1 MTLEPQPSGA
11 PESWAKDAAALILD
25 PKRDWTMKRP
35 FAALIR
41 DVMLDAGAS
50 VTADLRNRVLLA
62 ALAHG
67 QVRTPVAQA
76 RAERGLR
83 EGVRGYLWLPEE
95 PDGDLALDGE
105 PDNPDDVVVVADG
118 LSSVDRREV
127 MQRQR
132 WAALRMGRV
141 LGKEYKRST
150 LRKYGLANRPK
161 YADRLT
167 ADLAAFFADE
177 AAVEQFVT
185 DVVPLEL
192 QQARFRAGSFVS
204 EPLRRRLRV
213 AAETLG
219 RVPPYYPA
227 HLTILDLTEG
237 RQLAPYSP
245 EGHGNAE
252 GAYYVTGIGYFD
264 DYAYS
269 NRRVREAVWPV
280 LERERRLVILGD
292 PGSGKSTIAQ
302 AAVLRAL
309 ASSERAVAVL
319 VSAPVLVRELLR
331 GGQDWL
337 EVLARAGLSTP
348 MSPAAEG
355 EVMELAG
362 LLRGSAS
369 SLIVLDGIDE
379 VFDPHARRMLDE
391 VIDGL
396 TGLRVR
402 ALMTARMV
410 GYRRRPGWTTMRTL
424 PLDED
429 FDSMLERWY
438 AGRDQEALER
448 GRATIEA
455 NDDLKEL
462 AKSPVLAGLIAARAA
477 DPRASE
483 ISDLKRLYDWAV
495 TTLCEREWK
504 NPHHPPRADREV
516 MTLLEA
522 YEEAAWGLS
531 GGADVEGPVVWDAVT
546 SYRELHELGID
557 VEALRAGEVLIEY
570 GATGTEA
577 RIDAPWL
584 WLHRS
589 FADYFVSIRLARMWR
604 AGDPRLENLIQR
616 ALQTPDVWLGALRL
630 FASQLGDA
638 ELSEVRSRVDSFISE
653 GDPGGIVG
661 WSAAEA
667 FAEYNPDDLFG
678 ENSDDSDYPEVTLSD
693 ALLHPVNIPSDL
705 EFIRSDEDRLA
716 AVRAYLAYA
725 PAETIGY
732 ELRTIRD
739 EAATAYA
746 VALAERLA
754 DRPEGGL
761 RIVSVWD
768 PEVPADD
775 PGLEEF
781 WRGYLEQSFPDC
793 LPYGLA
799 LGNYLL
805 DQEEQDDETR
815 LAIWAH
821 SLLNSGV
828 LRPAPKRLRA
838 GKKLLREALNGEWG
852 EWAAFT
858 VAHLEPHLAARH
870 LDELSTQ
877 ARLGFLFTAFGEPW
891 LDVES
896 PARSRPLTMTVAEAT
911 AQVRGF
917 SRSDLEK
924 VDVVA
929 QLVEAI
935 RVLSGTEDPA
945 AFEALVLLRDW
956 LGPAIGWEWGA
967 RYALSARDLGAFVRA
982 AVGAV
987 VAGIEDQ
994 NELAQTALRLRAAG
1008 HVTNWWAIP
1017 EPWHVRPGDS
1027 ELAAETLAWLA
1038 EQEPLRL
1045 DDFGDLLFGLDYDD
1059 AVAMVN
1065 RIGSFLPSAP
1075 DLERAVAR
1083 SLSEAGE
1090 LPLWRDRLIALASR
1104 AEAGEKD
1111 VPATELLP

>member
-1 MTLEPQPSGA
+1 MQ
-11 PESWAKDAAALILD
+11 
-25 PKRDWTMKRP
+25 RP
-35 FAALIR
+35 FAAIIR
-41 DVMLDAGAS
+41 DVMLDAG
-50 VTADLRNRVLLA
+50 VTVTVDLRSRLVLT
-62 ALAHG
+62 ALAYG
-67 QVRTPVAQA
+67 QTRTPAA
-76 RAERGLR
+76 HAKAERALR
-83 EGVRGYLWLPEE
+83 EGVRGYLWLPDDPEA
-95 PDGDLALDGE
+95 DLERAGE
-105 PDNPDDVVVVADG
+105 PDNADDVVIVAGGFD
-118 LSSVDRREV
+118 SVDRQEL

-132 WAALRMGRV
+132 WAALRMARV

-150 LRKYGLANRPK
+150 LRKYGFANRPK
-161 YADRLT
+161 YAERLT

-177 AAVEQFVT
+177 EAVEQFVT
-185 DVVPLEL
+185 NVVPLEL
-192 QQARFRAGSFVS
+192 QHARFRAGSFVS
-204 EPLRRRLRV
+204 EPLRRRLRI
-213 AAETLG
+213 AAESLG
-219 RVPPYYPA
+219 RVPQYYPA
-227 HLTILDLTEG
+227 HLTTLDLADG
-237 RQLAPYSP
+237 RSLAPYSP
-245 EGHGNAE
+245 DRHGDAE

-264 DYAYS
+264 DDAYT
-269 NRRVREAVWPV
+269 NRRVVESIWPV

-292 PGSGKSTIAQ
+292 PGSGKSTIAR

-309 ASSERAVAVL
+309 RSSERAVAVF
-319 VSAPVLVRELLR
+319 VSAAVLVREVVR

-337 EVLARAGLSTP
+337 EVLARAGLSMPT
-348 MSPAAEG
+348 SPATED
-355 EVMELAG
+355 EVTELAG

-379 VFDPHARRMLDE
+379 VFDPHARRILDE
-391 VIDGL
+391 VVDGL

-410 GYRRRPGWTTMRTL
+410 GYRPRPGWTTMRTL

-448 GRATIEA
+448 GRATVEA

-462 AKSPVLAGLIAARAA
+462 AKSPVLAGLIASRAA

-483 ISDLKRLYDWAV
+483 LSDLKRLYDWAV

-516 MTLLEA
+516 MKLLEA
-522 YEEAAWGLS
+522 YEEAAWVLS
-531 GGADVEGPVVWDAVT
+531 GGADVEGPVVWDTVT

-604 AGDPRLENLIQR
+604 AGDPRLETVIQR

-638 ELSEVRSRVDSFISE
+638 ELSEVKSRVDSFINE

-667 FAEYNPDDLFG
+667 FAEDDPDDLFREKG
-678 ENSDDSDYPEVTLSD
+678 DDGGGDYPEVTLRD

-732 ELRTIRD
+732 ELRKIRD
-739 EAATAYA
+739 EAPTAYA

-754 DRPEGGL
+754 DRPEGGV

-815 LAIWAH
+815 LAFWAH
-821 SLLNSGV
+821 SLLNPGV

-838 GKKLLREALNGEWG
+838 GKKLLREVLNGEWG

-891 LDVES
+891 LDDES

-911 AQVRGF
+911 AQVRSF
-917 SRSDLEK
+917 SELDLEK
-924 VDVVA
+924 IEVVER
-929 QLVEAI
+929 LVEAI

-945 AFEALVLLRDW
+945 AFEALILLRDW

-967 RYALSARDLGAFVRA
+967 RYALSARDLKAFVRA
-982 AVGAV
+982 VVGAA
-987 VAGIEDQ
+987 VAGIENQ
-994 NELAQTALRLRAAG
+994 NELAHTALRLRAAG
-1008 HVTNWWAIP
+1008 QVTNWWALP

-1038 EQEPLRL
+1038 EQEPVRL

-1059 AVAMVN
+1059 AIAIVD
-1065 RIGSFLPSAP
+1065 RIGSFLPGAP

-1090 LPLWRDRLIALASR
+1090 LPLWRGRLIALASR
-1104 AEAGEKD
+1104 TVADENGMLAM
-1111 VPATELLP
+1111 